1 MTTQFLRAGY
11 LVPGLI
17 CVFTP
22 TGAAFAQSYPNR
34 VIRVIDAYAPG
45 GSTDFLARVLS
56 QKMAPSLGQNMVLE
70 ARPGAGGN
78 LGAEV
83 AAKSAP
89 DGYTLFIAVS
99 TAMASSVSIYRK
111 LGYDVIR
118 DLAPISTV
126 GNGLYVFVS
135 HPSLPVN
142 SVKELIA
149 LAKARPGQINYAS
162 AGNGSGA
169 HLSGELFKNL
179 TGTDLVH
186 VPYKGGAPSVT
197 AVISGE
203 TEIAFMSAVSALA
216 QIKVGKLRVL
226 ALTSAKRTNALPG
239 VPTIEEA
246 GVAGYRVVPM
256 FALYAP
262 AATPKEIIALLNRE
276 IRSAV
281 ESSEVRERY
290 ASQAVDAAAS
300 TPEEVRAIL
309 VAEIAQWEKVV
320 RQTGM
325 RVD

>member
-1 MTTQFLRAGY
+1 MKKSYLHLGC
-11 LVPGLI
+11 LVPGL
-17 CVFTP
+17 CFLLAP
-22 TGAAFAQSYPNR
+22 AGGALAQSYPNR
-34 VIRVIDAYAPG
+34 VIRIIDAYAPG
-45 GSTDFLARVLS
+45 GSTDFLARVLA
-56 QKMAPSLGQNMVLE
+56 QKMAPSLGQNLVLE

-83 AAKSAP
+83 AAKAPP

-99 TAMASSVSIYRK
+99 TALASSVSIYRK
-111 LGYDVIR
+111 LGYDVIK
-118 DLAPISTV
+118 DFAPISTV

-135 HPSLPVN
+135 HPSLPVT
-142 SVKELIA
+142 SVKDLIA

-186 VPYKGGAPSVT
+186 VPYKGGAPSVS

-203 TEIAFMSAVSALA
+203 TEIAFMSAISAMS
-216 QIKVGKLRVL
+216 QIKAGKLRVL
-226 ALTSAKRTNALPG
+226 ALTSAKRTGALPG
-239 VPTIEEA
+239 VPTLEEA

-256 FALYAP
+256 FAIYAP
-262 AATPKEIIALLNRE
+262 AGTPKEIIALLNRE
-276 IRSAV
+276 IRAAV
-281 ESSEVRERY
+281 ETSEVRERY

>member
-1 MTTQFLRAGY
+1 MRRLRFI
-11 LVPGLI
+11 VPM
-17 CVFTP
+17 
-22 TGAAFAQSYPNR
+22 
-34 VIRVIDAYAPG
+34 
-45 GSTDFLARVLS
+45 FLAGM
-56 QKMAPSLGQNMVLE
+56 MALQAGFANAQEFPGKTVRIVTS
-70 ARPGAGGN
+70 GAGGPSDIATRLVAQGITAP
-78 LGAEV
+78 LGQPVIVENRAAGNAVVEAV
-83 AAKSAP
+83 AKAPP
-89 DGYTLFIAVS
+89 DGHTILLYGSALWLGPFMQKNAPYDPVRDFSPITLALTSPNILV
-99 TAMASSVSIYRK
+99 V
-111 LGYDVIR
+111 
-118 DLAPISTV
+118 
-126 GNGLYVFVS
+126 
-135 HPSLPVN
+135 HPSVPAR